1 MKITQIKIFNGT
13 DWINYTLSTVESIL
27 DEISDINQ
35 ELLRL
40 DAADTANIN
49 FISSEISGINSE
61 ISGIN
66 QELPTKLSKP
76 QIAVEKKQLVAIN
89 TNNEQEFVSE
99 DNYMKYNDLLQYL
112 SGIIKVQFGDMPLG
126 TKFQNL
132 SESHSIVIS
141 DGVTEIPYDAFK
153 GCNKVN
159 NIFIADS
166 IKELGGVYSSSS
178 STYSG
183 AFSSTAFYKN
193 QDNWTNNMLYINNC
207 FVKATQWAFNNQT
220 ITIKNGT
227 TCIGGAAFAAS
238 QASSIV
244 LDQALTLKSISANG
258 LAFLD
263 CFTLTIP
270 DSVTY
275 IGSNGLSAS
284 SKLKTISMG
293 SGITSI
299 PSGCFRYD
307 TALEVV
313 DFTKAT
319 QVPTLTSTNIFD
331 GIATDFKIKVPSSL
345 YNEWIVATNWSA
357 FASKTVS
364 VDVNTEA

>member
-13 DWINYTLSTVESIL
+13 DWIDYTLSVEQQLEPIY
-27 DEISDINQ
+27 Q

-112 SGIIKVQFGDMPLG
+112 SGIIKVQSGDMPLG

-141 DGVTEIPYDAFK
+141 DGVTEIPNEAFK
-153 GCNKVN
+153 GCGKVN
-159 NIFIADS
+159 NIFFADS
-166 IKELGGVYSSSS
+166 ILKVGQN
-178 STYSG
+178 
-183 AFSSTAFYKN
+183 AFNDTAFYKDNSNWEDN
-193 QDNWTNNMLYINNC
+193 QRILYINKVLVRAKEYH
-207 FVKATQWAFNNQT
+207 FQNQT
-220 ITIKNGT
+220 LTVKDGTVVIAGSSLRSTNSSVVVLPNTLKTIGDAAFYYT
-227 TCIGGAAFAAS
+227 TCREI
-238 QASSIV
+238 
-244 LDQALTLKSISANG
+244 
-258 LAFLD
+258 
-263 CFTLTIP
+263 TIP

-275 IGSNGLSAS
+275 LGASVFAGSSV
-284 SKLKTISMG
+284 LKKVVMG
-293 SGITSI
+293 QGITAI
-299 PSGCFRYD
+299 NSGTFHYC
-307 TALEVV
+307 TVLEVV
-313 DFTKAT
+313 DFRQAT
-319 QVPTLTSTNIFD
+319 QIPTLANTNIFS
-331 GIATDFKIKVPSSL
+331 GASTTYRIVVPNNL
-345 YNEWIVATNWSA
+345 YDEWIVATNWSA
-357 FASKTVS
+357 FASKIVKAS
-364 VDVNTEA
+364 EYTEA